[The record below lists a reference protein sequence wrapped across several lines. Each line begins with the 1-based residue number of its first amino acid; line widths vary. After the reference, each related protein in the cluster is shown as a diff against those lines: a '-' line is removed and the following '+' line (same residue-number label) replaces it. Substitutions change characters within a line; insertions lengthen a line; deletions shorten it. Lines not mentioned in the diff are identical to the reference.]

1 MKVIGEYTC
10 RGTITPSATDPKRI
24 TMFDGRFDTGYR
36 IKKFVVSPYDID
48 NANIRNY
55 LGKVATHPSLG
66 NTTWN
71 WGDQR
76 EIAWSAFV
84 WDANSNASGNT
95 FDQVDEDQII
105 VEDVYVYGI
114 EPAGSTTSFMNYYIE
129 FEKVDISEWE
139 GALAM
144 ARDKAIGDS

>member
-10 RGTITPSATDPKRI
+10 RGTITPSDTDPKRI

-55 LGKVATHPSLG
+55 LGKVGTSSSLG

-71 WGDQR
+71 WADQR

-84 WDANSNASGNT
+84 WDANSNAPGNS
-95 FDQVDEDQII
+95 FEQVDKDQII

-114 EPAGSTTSFMNYYIE
+114 EAAGPSTSFMNYYIE
-129 FEKVDISEWE
+129 FEKVDIKEWE